1 MWTKINDFRDDAVV
15 QGPTWELILDE
26 DEDEVIFEDE
36 LLSLPEEAIV
46 VWQSGGRWLC
56 R

>member
-1 MWTKINDFRDDAVV
+1 MWTRVNDFRDDAGIC
-15 QGPTWELILDE
+15 GPTWELVLDE
-26 DEDEVIFEDE
+26 GEVLFEDE
-36 LLSLPEEAIV
+36 LPSFPPEAVV

>member
-15 QGPTWELILDE
+15 QGPTWELVLNDDE
-26 DEDEVIFEDE
+26 VLFEDEVPP
-36 LLSLPEEAIV
+36 LPPGATV
-46 VWQSGGRWLC
+46 MWQSGWRWLC

>member
-1 MWTKINDFRDDAVV
+1 MWTKINDFRDDA
-15 QGPTWELILDE
+15 GICGSTWELVLDE
-26 DEDEVIFEDE
+26 GEDEVIFEDE
-36 LLSLPEEAIV
+36 IPSLPPGATV

>member
-1 MWTKINDFRDDAVV
+1 MWTRVNDFRDDVGTC
-15 QGPTWELILDE
+15 GPAWELVLDE
-26 DEDEVIFEDE
+26 GEVLFEDE
-36 LLSLPEEAIV
+36 LPSFPPGAIV

>member
-1 MWTKINDFRDDAVV
+1 MWTRVNDFRDDAVV
-15 QGPTWELILDE
+15 QGPTWELILN
-26 DEDEVIFEDE
+26 EDEVLFEDE
-36 LLSLPEEAIV
+36 LPSLPPGAMV